1 MWGIVPSGPT
11 YAPPSVTDLSPSSG
25 PLLGG
30 TRVLLTGANLTGGSD
45 YRPTLTAA
53 WPVCASGWVLLGEL
67 EKYVDKKYQ
76 EDGLQYQMQNKKKNR
91 VEDVFLGPLSSE
103 RGLTPALSNG
113 VCTIQF
119 LAR

>member
-1 MWGIVPSGPT
+1 MKRGK
-11 YAPPSVTDLSPSSG
+11 
-25 PLLGG
+25 LL
-30 TRVLLTGANLTGGSD
+30 
-45 YRPTLTAA
+45 
-53 WPVCASGWVLLGEL
+53 ASHFAGEL